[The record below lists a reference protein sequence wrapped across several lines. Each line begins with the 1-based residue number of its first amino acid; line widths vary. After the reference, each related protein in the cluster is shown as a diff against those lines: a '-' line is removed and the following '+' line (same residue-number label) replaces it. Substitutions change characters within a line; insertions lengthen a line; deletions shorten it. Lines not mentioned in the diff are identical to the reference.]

1 MITRSLMT
9 EIQEKLYDIHE
20 EARESGTVSSGSQPD
35 KDKKLDPFA
44 RVTMVTEGSPAST
57 AVSIN

>member
-1 MITRSLMT
+1 MA

-20 EARESGTVSSGSQPD
+20 EARESGTVSSGSPSG

-44 RVTMVTEGSPAST
+44 HVTMVSEGSPAST

>member
-1 MITRSLMT
+1 MA

-20 EARESGTVSSGSQPD
+20 EARESGTVSSGSQPG